1 MRVMI
6 VDDERLAR
14 DEMRRLLRSH
24 SDVEIAGEARDADEA
39 ETLMASVGPDVLFL
53 DVQMP
58 GCSGFELLERL
69 DEIPLVVFT
78 TAYDRFAL
86 KAFEVSALDYLLKPV
101 HPDRLSAALE
111 RVRKQLA
118 APAKNRPASL
128 AQVFVKDGD
137 RCWLVQIE
145 DIKLLESE
153 GNYTRVYFG
162 NERPL
167 ILRSLAALETKL
179 DPAVF
184 FRASRQHIIN
194 LGAVERAETAVD
206 GGLVVMVQGGLEVRM
221 SRRQSQKLR
230 ETMSL

>member
-39 ETLMASVGPDVLFL
+39 ETLMGSVGPDVLFL